1 MNKCCFIGNLVKDV
15 ELLTCT
21 KGKSYLNNTLAVQR
35 IDKSTDYLNITA
47 FGKTA
52 ETISKYFTKGSRIGI
67 ESHAQQS
74 KYEKDGHTVYQITFI
89 VDSIDFCE
97 RKSSAKQT
105 SENND
110 EFMNIGDGVDEEL
123 PFL

>member
-1 MNKCCFIGNLVKDV
+1 MNKCIFIGNLVKDV
-15 ELLTCT
+15 ELLTST

-74 KYEKDGHTVYQITFI
+74 KYEKDGHTVYQIGFV

-97 RKSSAKQT
+97 RKGATTQT
-105 SENND
+105 ENND
-110 EFMNIGDGVDEEL
+110 GFMNIGDGVDEEL
-123 PFL
+123 PFN

>member
-1 MNKCCFIGNLVKDV
+1 MNKCLFIGNLVKDV
-15 ELLTCT
+15 ELQTS
-21 KGKSYLNNTLAVQR
+21 KAGKSFINNTIAVSR

-52 ETISKYFTKGSRIGI
+52 EVISKYFTKGSRIGI

-74 KYEKDGHTVYQITFI
+74 SYEKDGHKVYQITFI

-97 RKSSAKQT
+97 KKSAAQT
-105 SENND
+105 DNAD
-110 EFMNIGDGVDEEL
+110 GDDL
-123 PFL
+123 PFN

>member
-1 MNKCCFIGNLVKDV
+1 MNKCIFIGNLVKDV
-15 ELLTCT
+15 ELLTST

-67 ESHAQQS
+67 EAHAQQS
-74 KYEKDGHTVYQITFI
+74 SYEKDGHKVYQITFI

-97 RKSSAKQT
+97 KKSDSSAQ
-105 SENND
+105 NNSD
-110 EFMNIGDGVDEEL
+110 EDL
-123 PFL
+123 PFN

>member
-1 MNKCCFIGNLVKDV
+1 MNKCIFIGNLVKDV
-15 ELLTCT
+15 ELLTST

-52 ETISKYFTKGSRIGI
+52 EVIHKYFTKGSRIGI
-67 ESHAQQS
+67 EAHAQQS
-74 KYEKDGHTVYQITFI
+74 SYEKDGHKVYQITFI

-97 RKSSAKQT
+97 RKGATTQT
-105 SENND
+105 ENND
-110 EFMNIGDGVDEEL
+110 GFMNIGDGVDEEL
-123 PFL
+123 PFN

>member
-1 MNKCCFIGNLVKDV
+1 MNKCIFIGNLVKDV
-15 ELLTCT
+15 ELLTST

-97 RKSSAKQT
+97 RKGAAQ
-105 SENND
+105 NNS
-110 EFMNIGDGVDEEL
+110 DEEL
-123 PFL
+123 PFN

>member
-1 MNKCCFIGNLVKDV
+1 MNKCLFIGNLVKDV
-15 ELLTCT
+15 ELQTST
-21 KGKSYLNNTLAVQR
+21 KGKSFLNNTLAVQR

-74 KYEKDGHTVYQITFI
+74 SYEKDGHKVYQITFI

-97 RKSSAKQT
+97 RKGAAQN
-105 SENND
+105 ENS
-110 EFMNIGDGVDEEL
+110 DGEEL
-123 PFL
+123 PFN

>member
-1 MNKCCFIGNLVKDV
+1 MNKCIFIGNLVKDV
-15 ELLTCT
+15 ELLTST

-35 IDKSTDYLNITA
+35 IDKSTDYLNIAA

-97 RKSSAKQT
+97 RKGATTQT
-105 SENND
+105 ENTD
-110 EFMNIGDGVDEEL
+110 GFMNIGDGVDEEL
-123 PFL
+123 PFN